1 MSPQTS
7 DLLFTIAASFSL
19 IVLFVSAALILPW
32 TEEELDEVESAFGY
46 IVGRPQPV
54 TSSSTSTSVHS
65 ALSSSPILAEGRTL
79 RD

>member
-1 MSPQTS
+1 MSPQNL

-32 TEEELDEVESAFGY
+32 TEDELDEVENAFRY

-54 TSSSTSTSVHS
+54 TPSTTSVHH
-65 ALSSSPILAEGRTL
+65 ALSSPPVLAEGRTL

>member
-54 TSSSTSTSVHS
+54 TSSSTSVHS
-65 ALSSSPILAEGRTL
+65 ALSSSPILAEGGTL